1 MFGSEEKGCK
11 LIGRGLKRWKMK
23 DERRKKHKREK
34 RIGND
39 KKKKRKSDCEFGK
52 KE

>member
-11 LIGRGLKRWKMK
+11 LIGRGTEGMK
-23 DERRKKHKREK
+23 EERNTKGKNGQETIR
-34 RIGND
+34 
-39 KKKKRKSDCEFGK
+39 KRKSDCEFGK